1 VRTPDETVFTNAR
14 VVTCDSVFAGTVVVR
29 GGAIAAVD
37 EGRSALAAALDLD
50 GDTLLPGLVELHTDT
65 LEKHFLPR
73 PGVRWPSKAAVI
85 AHDLQVS
92 AAGIT
97 TVFDALAVGDIR
109 ADAARLGELRD
120 MADTLARARED
131 GILRAEHAVHMRCE
145 VGCETLPALFE
156 PFAAHPLV
164 RLVSVMDH
172 TPGQRQFRGDGQ
184 YRSYYKSKWNISE
197 AEIDAFIARRRETG
211 RRHAGANRRRVAEF
225 CRARGL
231 PLASHDDATA
241 AHVEEAAALGVG
253 LAEFPTT
260 EEAAR
265 AAHDNGI
272 RVIAGAPN
280 LVRGGS
286 HSGNVSAQALGGARL
301 VDILSSDYVPVS
313 LLHAAF
319 VLHQADGI
327 GLALPAAVATVTLT
341 PARAV
346 GLDDR
351 GEIAPARAADLVRV
365 RLSGDLPIVRG
376 VWRRGERVG

>member
-1 VRTPDETVFTNAR
+1 MFTNAR
-14 VVTCDSVFAGTVVVR
+14 VVTRETVLAGTVVVR
-29 GGAIAAVD
+29 GGAIAAVE
-37 EGRSALAAALDLD
+37 EGRSALPSALDFD
-50 GDTLLPGLVELHTDT
+50 GDYLLPGLVELHTDN
-65 LEKHFLPR
+65 LERHFTPR
-73 PGVRWPSKAAVI
+73 PGVRWPSTAAVI

-109 ADAARLGELRD
+109 ADTARLRD
-120 MADTLARARED
+120 LHEMADSLARAREE
-131 GILRAEHAVHMRCE
+131 GILRAEHALHLRCE
-145 VGCETLPALFE
+145 VSCEALLDLFE
-156 PFAAHPLV
+156 PFAGQPLV

-184 YRSYYKSKWNISE
+184 YRSYYKSKWNMGE
-197 AEIDAFIARRRETG
+197 AEIDALIARQRETG
-211 RRHAGANRRRVAEF
+211 HRHAGANRTRVAEI

-241 AHVEEAAALGVG
+241 AHIEEAAALGVG

-265 AAHDNGI
+265 AAHDNAI

-286 HSGNVSAQALGGARL
+286 HSGNVSAKALGCARL

-319 VLHQADGI
+319 LLHQADGI
-327 GLALPAAVATVTLT
+327 GLSLPAAVATASLT

-351 GEIAPARAADLVRV
+351 GEIAAGRAGDLVRV
-365 RLSGDLPIVRG
+365 RTSGDLPIVRG
-376 VWRRGERVG
+376 VWRGGERVG